1 MPVNCH
7 VPELG
12 IIIVFKIAG
21 KLSPAIMN
29 NYKLAVAAVNTGN
42 FVGVSLKQASAKT
55 AKEINKQQFYQA
67 LADCISVRLM
77 PDS

>member
-12 IIIVFKIAG
+12 IIYVFKIAG
-21 KLSPAIMN
+21 KLSPEIMN

-42 FVGVSLKQASAKT
+42 FMGVSLKQASAKT
-55 AKEINKQQFYQA
+55 AK
-67 LADCISVRLM
+67 
-77 PDS
+77 